1 LEQWSVGLEWYAIL
15 AVDSILSPTLIE
27 ANSLA
32 IADTNLELIPATVPL
47 ATSFYFSS
55 SGNPVINVMYPSTLE
70 HVIVDYQV
78 PGDGWNTGGEVSVT
92 ININSSI
99 GLITSQR
106 FYALVGNEIQEYSQ
120 QANGSFTLTSVITT
134 NF

>member
-1 LEQWSVGLEWYAIL
+1 
-15 AVDSILSPTLIE
+15 LIE

-55 SGNPVINVMYPSTLE
+55 SGNPVINVMYPSTLG

-92 ININSSI
+92 INTNSSI
-99 GLITSQR
+99 GLITSEK

-120 QANGSFTLTSVITT
+120 QANGSFTLTSAITT

>member
-1 LEQWSVGLEWYAIL
+1 MGLKWYAIL
-15 AVDSILSPTLIE
+15 AVDSILSPTLTE

-32 IADTNLELIPATVPL
+32 IADINLELIPATVPL
-47 ATSFYFSS
+47 ASSFYFSG
-55 SGNPVINVMYPSTLE
+55 SGNPVINVMYPSILE

-78 PGDGWNTGGEVSVT
+78 PGDGWNIGGEVSVT
-92 ININSSI
+92 INTNSSI

-106 FYALVGNEIQEYSQ
+106 FYALVGNEIEEYSQ
-120 QANGSFTLTSVITT
+120 QANCSFTLTSVITT